1 MASNC
6 PYRYEMAPTWKY
18 IGGLFI
24 GILLSALVACD
35 GFQAPAEDPNARPE
49 PNHPETVRHDLLGL
63 VSDAKRGD
71 TKAVQQRFQN
81 YLMTQ
86 KDFESLFPKPT
97 AQRLWAG
104 YRDKLAQDIKKE
116 AATAILKRV
125 QSGYTDIAYE
135 RVGPTNHKETNKG
148 DYALLKAMKTPAQMY
163 SFRFIKP
170 EGIKLGFRL
179 NGFVYVNDAWRALF
193 KSDVYLPSSQPQ

>member
-1 MASNC
+1 
-6 PYRYEMAPTWKY
+6 
-18 IGGLFI
+18 
-24 GILLSALVACD
+24 
-35 GFQAPAEDPNARPE
+35 
-49 PNHPETVRHDLLGL
+49 
-63 VSDAKRGD
+63 
-71 TKAVQQRFQN
+71 
-81 YLMTQ
+81 MTQ
-86 KDFESLFPKPT
+86 KDFETLFPKPN
-97 AQRLWAG
+97 AHRLWAG
-104 YRDKLAQDIKKE
+104 YRDKMAHDIKKE
-116 AATAILKRV
+116 AAAAILKRV